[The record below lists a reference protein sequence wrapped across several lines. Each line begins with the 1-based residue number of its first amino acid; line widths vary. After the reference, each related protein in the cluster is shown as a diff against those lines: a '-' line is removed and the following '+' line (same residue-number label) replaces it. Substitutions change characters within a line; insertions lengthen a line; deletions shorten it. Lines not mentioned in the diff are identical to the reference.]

1 MTMSLPLPAPR
12 RVGPRMGIRVDPRLN
27 PRVDAR
33 ARMNLRNCDSQARQ
47 SHRRP
52 VVPELAITSKA
63 KIINWCPVH
72 AGAIRRL
79 PAASQTTSA

>member
-1 MTMSLPLPAPR
+1 
-12 RVGPRMGIRVDPRLN
+12 
-27 PRVDAR
+27 
-33 ARMNLRNCDSQARQ
+33 MNLRNCDSQARQ